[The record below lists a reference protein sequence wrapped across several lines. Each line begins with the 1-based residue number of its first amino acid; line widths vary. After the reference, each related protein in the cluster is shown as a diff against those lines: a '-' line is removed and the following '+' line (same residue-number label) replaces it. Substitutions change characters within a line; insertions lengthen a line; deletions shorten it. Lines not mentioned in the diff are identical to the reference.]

1 MTAQPPRHGG
11 DTSSL
16 PLRELADVERWAAR
30 SGPGAQGW
38 REATEG
44 PVEGPVFVVRTA
56 TSDGMH
62 QVVGVTRPS
71 AGVAPDEAGLAVLRS
86 VVRAVLDLVE
96 HERGTARTEVALTPR
111 GPRVVGL
118 RLDGDAEDTED

>member
-1 MTAQPPRHGG
+1 MTAQPSRRGG
-11 DTSSL
+11 DTSSV

-30 SGPGAQGW
+30 SGPGVQGW
-38 REATEG
+38 CEAGEG

-56 TSDGMH
+56 TSNAMH

-71 AGVAPDEAGLAVLRS
+71 AGAAPDEAELAVLRS

-96 HERGTARTEVALTPR
+96 HECGAARTEVALTPR
-111 GPRVVGL
+111 GPRVVDL
-118 RLDGDAEDTED
+118 RLDGDAEDTQD